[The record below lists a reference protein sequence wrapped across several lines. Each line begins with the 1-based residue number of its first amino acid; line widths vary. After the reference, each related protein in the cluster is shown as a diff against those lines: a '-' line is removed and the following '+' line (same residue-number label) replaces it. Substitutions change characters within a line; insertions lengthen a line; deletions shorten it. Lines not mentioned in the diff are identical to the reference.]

1 MDLLYGQKKT
11 FSGGTKV
18 GNLKPVW
25 EVNQNV
31 RFASS
36 CPIVDSWP
44 YNEWNALLNLDSNL
58 LGHSKNTQ
66 EKNMY

>member
-25 EVNQNV
+25 EVNQNM
-31 RFASS
+31 RFASF
-36 CPIVDSWP
+36 CPIVHGLYGHIMNEMP
-44 YNEWNALLNLDSNL
+44 Y
-58 LGHSKNTQ
+58 
-66 EKNMY
+66 